1 MHNLKRFLSL
11 ALIIFII
18 NNLSPKIFA
27 GNEIAQDNKEL
38 IESIIELV
46 KEEYID
52 ETNEDEIVESAIN
65 GMLQSLDPHS
75 IYLNP
80 KNFDELKNDTK
91 GEFAGLGIEVTM
103 KEVW

>member
-1 MHNLKRFLSL
+1 MHNLKRFFSL
-11 ALIIFII
+11 ALIIFVI

-27 GNEIAQDNKEL
+27 GNEIAQENKEL

-91 GEFAGLGIEVTM
+91 GEFAGQQILP
-103 KEVW
+103 

>member
-91 GEFAGLGIEVTM
+91 GEFAGLG
-103 KEVW
+103 